1 MHSKIY
7 QIAEQPIDPEN
18 YITESDFY
26 ENSSDFADYVA
37 DMDEEDQEEC
47 IADLASGW
55 LEGIFEVNG
64 RELTVL
70 DSTDFLNEWAKEM
83 RELTEELTMENV
95 MDNLYKIRSFTER
108 THRDIHSRFVLDGW
122 SAPLPETFADF
133 VLYARNFEPG
143 KKLYVGGVVD
153 FHW

>member
-7 QIAEQPIDPEN
+7 QIAEQPIGPEN

-83 RELTEELTMENV
+83 RELTEELTME
-95 MDNLYKIRSFTER
+95 
-108 THRDIHSRFVLDGW
+108 
-122 SAPLPETFADF
+122 
-133 VLYARNFEPG
+133 
-143 KKLYVGGVVD
+143 
-153 FHW
+153 